1 MRVLLADDHD
11 LVRDA
16 VAALMQADDPDT
28 IILNAASVQEAITV
42 ADQDDALDII
52 VLDLKMPGMDGLN
65 GAQKMMSRYPSL
77 PLVILSGTAT
87 STIVRA
93 ALKIGVRGFLPKTL
107 SGPALMNALRL
118 IIAGE
123 TYAPSSLLS
132 ATKPS
137 MAEGMTSALTPRE
150 AEVLSQLRLGG
161 SNKEIGN
168 ALEIAETTVK
178 LHLKAIAE
186 KLQAKNRTDIVVK
199 AFDSGLI

>member
-87 STIVRA
+87 S
-93 ALKIGVRGFLPKTL
+93 
-107 SGPALMNALRL
+107 
-118 IIAGE
+118 
-123 TYAPSSLLS
+123 LLS
-132 ATKPS
+132 EP
-137 MAEGMTSALTPRE
+137 L
-150 AEVLSQLRLGG
+150 
-161 SNKEIGN
+161 
-168 ALEIAETTVK
+168 
-178 LHLKAIAE
+178 
-186 KLQAKNRTDIVVK
+186 
-199 AFDSGLI
+199 